1 VASLF
6 KMEFRL
12 MCNTSLFVLSAF
24 ALTISA
30 NAASEQASPVD
41 VASARASLNGHW
53 EGTLEYLDY
62 SANEWFGIPVK
73 TSIEDQGDKATSIR
87 RSDFDDGPTV
97 GNVRITSVELFD
109 AAAGTITTGTFRKGR
124 EASITSYAVR
134 IEGQSQDPLR
144 WTLIAEVK
152 AQDNN
157 RPAMLRETTVRDGN
171 KVETLKQ
178 VDFLDDDK
186 QEWISRNRTKLTK
199 IGD

>member
-1 VASLF
+1 MRNV
-6 KMEFRL
+6 
-12 MCNTSLFVLSAF
+12 SLFVLSAF
-24 ALTISA
+24 ALTTSA
-30 NAASEQASPVD
+30 NAAPEQASPVD
-41 VASARASLNGHW
+41 VAAARASLSGKW

-73 TSIEDQGDKATSIR
+73 TSIEDQGDKATTIR

-109 AAAGTITTGTFRKGR
+109 AAAGTVATGTFRKGR
-124 EASITSYAVR
+124 EASITTYAVR

-144 WTLIAEVK
+144 WTLIAEVE

-171 KVETLKQ
+171 IVETLKQ

-186 QEWISRNRTKLTK
+186 QEWISRNRTKLK
-199 IGD
+199 RVGN